1 MIASHRGLEVSPNA
15 GFECVSS
22 SSFAGMAS
30 IANEKYVA
38 LTTYKKDG
46 STKTLPVWIA
56 DFGDGQVGF
65 TTSSSSYKVIRINND
80 PRVILQP
87 SDSRGTVKDG
97 TEPVTGAAAVK
108 TGADFDTYASMVKK
122 KYGVQYGAMK
132 LVGKLMSLI
141 GRGSGTDAA
150 VVITLD

>member
-1 MIASHRGLEVSPNA
+1 
-15 GFECVSS
+15 
-22 SSFAGMAS
+22 MAS
-30 IANEKYVA
+30 NADEKNVA

-56 DFGDGQVGF
+56 DFGDGKVGF

-87 SDSRGTVKDG
+87 SDSRGEVKDG
-97 TEPVTGAAAVK
+97 SDPVTGTADVK
-108 TGADFDTYASMVKK
+108 TGSEFESYASMVKQ
-122 KYGVQYGAMK
+122 KYGIQYGAMK
-132 LVGKLMSLI
+132 VVGKLMSLI
-141 GRGSGTDAA
+141 GKGSGTDTA